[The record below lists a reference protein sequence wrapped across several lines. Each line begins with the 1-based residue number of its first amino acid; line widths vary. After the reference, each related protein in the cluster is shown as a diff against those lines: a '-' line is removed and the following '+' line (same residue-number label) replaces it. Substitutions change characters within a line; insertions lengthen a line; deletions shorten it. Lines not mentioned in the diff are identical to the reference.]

1 MKGLENLDHTNLIMT
16 FNEFHGNCCIGSNGG
31 HPDDSP
37 VIGDHVDI
45 GQNAQI
51 LGDIRVEN
59 NVRIGAGAVV
69 VTDVLTPGATVVGVP
84 AKEISK

>member
-37 VIGDHVDI
+37 VIGDDA
-45 GQNAQI
+45 G
-51 LGDIRVEN
+51 
-59 NVRIGAGAVV
+59 GAVI
-69 VTDVLTPGATVVGVP
+69 DVP
-84 AKEISK
+84 AKAIQ